1 MKPFELH
8 TLPLKNLDWER
19 FVPFLGKAHAALG
32 RYDGV
37 LQTIP
42 NANVLL
48 APLATQEAVLSSRIE
63 GTQATLQE
71 VLTFEARPN
80 SSPPNKADIQ
90 EVLNYRAALH
100 FAGKDLQKRPFCLNL
115 LRDMH
120 GVLMDS
126 ARGQHKDR
134 GNFRRIQNWIG
145 PPGSTIETAAYVPPS
160 PERLMDFLD
169 NFEKYYHWEE
179 KDPLVQLAIL
189 HGQFEVI
196 HPFLDG
202 NGRIGRLML
211 PLFLFDKGLLSSPN
225 FYMSAFFEANRQ
237 EYYQKLRRIS
247 SDDDW
252 QGWIEYF
259 LGGIMELTKQNVDKA
274 LSILD
279 LYQEMKSTIAE
290 TTRSRHSI
298 CLLDFLFQN
307 PFFTSKEFA
316 ETCSVSKRTSDY
328 LIARLKK
335 GNIISILQSPKGK
348 SSTLYLFNELINRTG

>member
-1 MKPFELH
+1 MKPFEPH
-8 TLPLKNLDWER
+8 TLPLQTLDWAR
-19 FVPFLGKAHAALG
+19 FVPFLGKAHSALG
-32 RYDGV
+32 RYDGL

-42 NANVLL
+42 NANALL

-63 GTQATLQE
+63 GTQATLEE

-90 EVLNYRAALH
+90 EVLNYRAALR
-100 FAGKDLQKRPFCLNL
+100 FAEKDLQNRPFCLNL

-120 GVLMDS
+120 AVLMDS
-126 ARGQHKDR
+126 VRGQNKNR

-145 PPGSTIETAAYVPPS
+145 PPGSTIENAVFVPPS

-179 KDPLVQLAIL
+179 KDPLVHLAIL

-247 SDDDW
+247 TDDDW
-252 QGWIEYF
+252 PGWIEYF
-259 LGGIMELTKQNVDKA
+259 LGGVIEQTGQNVEKA

-279 LYQEMKSTIAE
+279 LYQEMKSKIAE
-290 TTRSRHSI
+290 AIRSQNAI
-298 CLLDFLFQN
+298 VVLDFLFHK
-307 PFFTSKEFA
+307 PVFTAKEFIQL
-316 ETCSVSKRTSDY
+316 TGIKKRTAMRIIEVLSGSQIIK
-328 LIARLKK
+328 IAE
-335 GNIISILQSPKGK
+335 P
-348 SSTLYLFNELINRTG
+348 SSGSQAGIYNFGALVNLT